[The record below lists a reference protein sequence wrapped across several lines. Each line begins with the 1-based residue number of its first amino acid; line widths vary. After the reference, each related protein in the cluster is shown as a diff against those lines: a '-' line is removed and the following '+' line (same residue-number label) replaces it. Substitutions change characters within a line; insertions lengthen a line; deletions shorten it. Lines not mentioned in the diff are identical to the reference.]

1 MLKLLYFKIH
11 HLGNLTKMKKRGKK
25 ENCNL
30 AWHHFITSRFAI
42 STFVVSRLLFED
54 NLMKSVSSQ
63 QSRGA
68 AWLLAR
74 LASDEQ
80 KSNLPKATLLTSLL
94 PWDINESSKLYIL
107 YFVISAASK
116 SSSHDVLC
124 LLISRFLVSS
134 H

>member
-1 MLKLLYFKIH
+1 MASFH
-11 HLGNLTKMKKRGKK
+11 HEQICHLDFR
-25 ENCNL
+25 
-30 AWHHFITSRFAI
+30 
-42 STFVVSRLLFED
+42 RL
-54 NLMKSVSSQ
+54 SSPFRRQ
-63 QSRGA
+63 FNEECIIAEEA